1 MQKIKILSENLSNMI
16 AAGEVVERPF
26 SVVKEL
32 VENSIDAGSSRIDI
46 LIKEGGKRLVRI
58 ADNGSGMSREDLLLS
73 LERHA
78 TSKLG
83 SADDLFNITTM
94 GFRGEALASIAS
106 VSKMT
111 IASKEHGAIEGTE
124 LISEAGEIRDLR
136 SAGLPGGTIIEVKNL
151 FFNTPA
157 RKKFLKTTATEMG
170 HISDYIVRTALAF
183 PAIGFS
189 LHGDKGVVH
198 DFPAGGSIEE
208 RVKLLFGR
216 EIAGQLLAVEEEHTN
231 IRISGF
237 ITPPSIQR
245 SSSSGLYLYVNGRF
259 VRDKVMRHAL
269 LQAYES
275 FIMKGKYPLTLLFLE
290 VEPSAVDVNVHPA
303 KSEVKFH
310 DSSRIHD
317 LTRAAIYNTLQKK
330 QWLGADMKE
339 AEALSQNRTKSI
351 KDAASAYIA
360 ANEPLDLRGGHTARE
375 ESRFYGQAPPPLDGM
390 PIKPDAKINNS
401 EGVSAYFSSLDVIG
415 QAGEMYIICEGRDGL
430 VLIDQH
436 AAYERIAFETLKS
449 GYNGK
454 DFQSQN
460 LLVPE
465 TVELTPK
472 EAAVLEENL
481 ADIGRLGFE
490 IESFGG
496 NSFIVSAV
504 PAILGTRS
512 VKTIIADM
520 ASELCDLGRSKTF
533 ASALDDVLKRIACH
547 SVVRGRRRMS
557 HEEMRNLLG
566 QMDSSGIVPHCP
578 HGRPAHIDITI
589 SDIEKR
595 FERA

>member
-32 VENSIDAGSSRIDI
+32 VENSIDAGSSRIDV
-46 LIKEGGKRLVRI
+46 LVKEGGKRLVRV
-58 ADNGSGMSREDLLLS
+58 ADNGQGMCREDLLLS

-78 TSKLG
+78 TSKIG

-111 IASKEHGAIEGTE
+111 ISSKEHGAVEGTE
-124 LISEAGEIRDLR
+124 LITEAGEIRDVR
-136 SAGLPGGTIIEVKNL
+136 FAGLPGGTIIEVKGL

-157 RKKFLKTTATEMG
+157 RKKFLKTTSTEMG

-183 PAIGFS
+183 PAIAFS
-189 LHGDKGVVH
+189 LHGDKGVIH

-216 EIAGQLLAVEEEHTN
+216 ETAGQLLVVEEELPDL
-231 IRISGF
+231 RISGF
-237 ITPPSIQR
+237 ITPPAVQR

-259 VRDKVMRHAL
+259 VRDKVLRHAI
-269 LQAYES
+269 LQGYES
-275 FIMKGKYPLTLLFLE
+275 FIMKGKYPMALLFLE
-290 VEPSAVDVNVHPA
+290 IAPSEVDVNVHPA
-303 KSEVKFH
+303 KSEVKFR
-310 DSSRIHD
+310 DSTRVHD
-317 LTRAAIYNTLQKK
+317 LTRTAVYKTLQRR
-330 QWLGADMKE
+330 QWLGAKE
-339 AEALSQNRTKSI
+339 KDLTRNRAAGI
-351 KDAASAYIA
+351 RDAASAYMA
-360 ANEPLDLRGGHTARE
+360 ESGSLGLRGGHTARE
-375 ESRFYGQAPPPLDGM
+375 EPPAYGQKPSLPGSLPLKAAVPGREDGGHL
-390 PIKPDAKINNS
+390 S
-401 EGVSAYFSSLDVIG
+401 YFSSLNVIG
-415 QAGEMYIICEGRDGL
+415 QTGEMYIICEGREGL

-449 GYNGK
+449 GYEGK
-454 DFQSQN
+454 GFKSQN

-465 TVELTPK
+465 TVEVTPK
-472 EAAVLEENL
+472 EAAALGENL

-490 IESFGG
+490 IEPFGG

-504 PAILGTRS
+504 PAILGTQS

-520 ASELCDLGRSKTF
+520 ASELCELGRSKTF
-533 ASALDDVLKRIACH
+533 ALALDDILKRMACH
-547 SVVRGRRRMS
+547 LVVRGRRRMS
-557 HEEMRNLLG
+557 HEEMRDLLHK
-566 QMDSSGIVPHCP
+566 MDSSGIVPHCP
-578 HGRPAHIDITI
+578 HGRPAHIDISI
-589 SDIEKR
+589 AEIEKR